1 MEEAMSINRELV
13 SALAEKYD
21 SFYLY
26 DEKIIEER
34 INVLK
39 SAFEKVRFLYS
50 VKANPLP
57 AVLNCIF
64 SNGVGADAASLGE
77 VLTAKEM
84 GLKPDDIYYS
94 APGKSIK
101 AIKAALG
108 SCVIIADSVN
118 EVEKINEASAQ
129 QGITANIGIR
139 INPDFTFDGDEG
151 AANKFGIDEKTVF
164 ESLAHWKMLDN
175 IKIIGIHVHSRSQ
188 ELNGRLIVDYYAR
201 MFELALR
208 FQTALGEALHF
219 VNMGSGIGIPYAK
232 DDNEVDITYLGG
244 EMSKLIDRYSDKLA
258 GTQILIES
266 GRYIAG
272 KCGVYATKVVDIKQ
286 SYGKTFVL
294 LSNTLNGFI
303 RPSIACMVEGYTNEE
318 KPNGCEPMYTGRG
331 AFEITALSDS
341 EETETVTLTGNL
353 CTGTDVIAKDIELPK
368 LKCGDVVVIS
378 NAGSYAAVLS
388 PMQFASLEKPAQIL
402 VKSDGEIIEG

>member
-1 MEEAMSINRELV
+1 MEFNRELV
-13 SALAEKYD
+13 SELAEKHD

-34 INVLK
+34 INALK
-39 SAFEKVRFLYS
+39 TAFENVRFLYS

-77 VLTAKEM
+77 VLTAKKM
-84 GLKPDDIYYS
+84 GLKPSDIYYS
-94 APGKSIK
+94 ALGKSAK
-101 AIKAALG
+101 AIEAALG

-118 EVEKINEASAQ
+118 EVERINEASSR
-129 QGITANIGIR
+129 QGITAQIGIR

-151 AANKFGIDEKTVF
+151 VANKFGIDEKMVF
-164 ESLAHWKMLDN
+164 ECLEHWKSLDN
-175 IKIIGIHVHSRSQ
+175 IRIIGIHVHSRSQ
-188 ELNGRLIVDYYAR
+188 ELDGGLIADYYAR
-201 MFELALR
+201 MIELALR
-208 FQTALGEALHF
+208 FQSALGEALHF
-219 VNMGSGIGIPYAK
+219 VNMGSGIGIPYAR
-232 DDNEVDITYLGG
+232 DDNEVDIMLLGG
-244 EMSKLIDRYSDKLA
+244 EMSKLLDRYSDALA
-258 GTQILIES
+258 GTQIMIES

-272 KCGVYATKVVDIKQ
+272 KCGVYATRVVDIKQ
-286 SYGKTFVL
+286 SYDKTFVL
-294 LSNTLNGFI
+294 LSNTLNGFV

-331 AFEITALSDS
+331 AFEIAALSDS

-388 PMQFASLEKPAQIL
+388 PMQFASLEKPAQIFA
-402 VKSDGEIIEG
+402 KSDGETIEG

>member
-1 MEEAMSINRELV
+1 MDLNYKLV
-13 SALAEKYD
+13 SQLAEKYD

-34 INVLK
+34 ITALK
-39 SAFEKVRFLYS
+39 SAFKNVRFLYS

-84 GLKPDDIYYS
+84 GLKPYDIYYS

-101 AIKAALG
+101 AIEAALG
-108 SCVIIADSVN
+108 SCIIIADSVN
-118 EVEKINEASAQ
+118 EVERINEASAQ
-129 QGITANIGIR
+129 QGITARIGIR
-139 INPDFTFDGDEG
+139 INPDFTFDGNEG

-164 ESLAHWKMLDN
+164 ESIAHWKSLGN

-188 ELNGRLIVDYYAR
+188 ELDGGLIADYYAR
-201 MFELALR
+201 MFELAVR
-208 FQTALGEALHF
+208 FEAALGEALHF

-232 DDNEVDITYLGG
+232 DDSEVDIMLLGS
-244 EMSKLIDRYSDKLA
+244 EMTKLIERYSEKLA
-258 GTQILIES
+258 GTQIIVES
-266 GRYIAG
+266 GRYIVG

-294 LSNTLNGFI
+294 LSNTLNGFV

-331 AFEITALSDS
+331 AFEIAALSDS

-388 PMQFASLEKPAQIL
+388 PMQFASLEKPVQIL
-402 VKSDGEIIEG
+402 VKSDGETIEG